1 MLSGFGHLAWDSTRE
16 KNGSMKKTEQHSRAN
31 PHNSGTKPKLTR
43 EATGKKKQHGKHTSI
58 NMAYDAQT
66 SMMHVRFKYAWHG
79 KVHKQ
84 VLQVKW
90 SSICNELHI
99 DETPHLII

>member
-1 MLSGFGHLAWDSTRE
+1 
-16 KNGSMKKTEQHSRAN
+16 
-31 PHNSGTKPKLTR
+31 
-43 EATGKKKQHGKHTSI
+43 
-58 NMAYDAQT
+58 MAYDAHP
-66 SMMHVRFKYAWHG
+66 SMMHVRFKYACHG

-99 DETPHLII
+99 DETPHFIYLVDSHYLQDKIKLFLTWQEVKLKETTLFRHFK